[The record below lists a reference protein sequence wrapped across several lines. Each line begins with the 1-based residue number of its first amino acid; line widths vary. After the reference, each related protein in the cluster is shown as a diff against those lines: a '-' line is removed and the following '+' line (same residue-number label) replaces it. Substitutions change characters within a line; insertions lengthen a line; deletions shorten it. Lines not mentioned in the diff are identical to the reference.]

1 MVHRVQDKRSGGERG
16 EVPPPGGKLAKCSFT
31 AISAMSTNG
40 YNFATSPEGDTR
52 SQAGFLALCNH
63 D

>member
-16 EVPPPGGKLAKCSFT
+16 EVPPLGGELVERSFT

-40 YNFATSPEGDTR
+40 YNFSTSPKGDMR